1 MSHSPVHPPLIVGIA
16 GGSGSGKTTVS
27 RKIVEGLPSTLV
39 STIQHDA
46 YYRDRPDLDDDA
58 RAAVNYD
65 HPDSLETVLLVEHL
79 QQLRSGESVEAPLY
93 NFKDHLRSKSRLRI
107 EPSPVIVVE
116 GILVL
121 ADPKLRAMFDIS
133 LFVDTAADIR
143 AFRRIKRDMESRG
156 RDLAG
161 ILQQYEQFVK
171 PATETFVVP
180 TKAHADIIVPR
191 GVENTVAI
199 EMLAAHI
206 NGVLM
211 QRELE
216 REVHDRSSGARV

>member
-93 NFKDHLRSKSRLRI
+93 NFKDHRRSKSRLRI

-143 AFRRIKRDMESRG
+143 AFRRIKRDMEERG
-156 RDLAG
+156 RTFESIRAQYYDTVRPMHLA
-161 ILQQYEQFVK
+161 FVEPSK
-171 PATETFVVP
+171 L
-180 TKAHADIIVPR
+180 HADLIIPEGGDNR
-191 GVENTVAI
+191 VAVDVI
-199 EMLAAHI
+199 LARLRASI
-206 NGVLM
+206 PPG
-211 QRELE
+211 Q
-216 REVHDRSSGARV
+216 